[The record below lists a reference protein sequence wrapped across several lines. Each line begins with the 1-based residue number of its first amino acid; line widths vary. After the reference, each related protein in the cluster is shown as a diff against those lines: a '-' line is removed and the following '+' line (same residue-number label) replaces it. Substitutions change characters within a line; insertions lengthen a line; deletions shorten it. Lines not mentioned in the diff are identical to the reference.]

1 MTALLFHPALPWLVC
16 ALVCAACAGVVA
28 WHERQH
34 KASAERMRQ
43 AWAAS
48 TEAYRQALAQAR
60 KRRKRKPGRAF
71 DWRDSSLET
80 RVADDMR
87 LTSVWRK
94 P

>member
-1 MTALLFHPALPWLVC
+1 MTLLFHPALPWAVC
-16 ALVCAACAGVVA
+16 ALVCAAAALTVA
-28 WHERQH
+28 WHERRH
-34 KASAERMRQ
+34 TASAERMRQ

-87 LTSVWRK
+87 LTAVCRK